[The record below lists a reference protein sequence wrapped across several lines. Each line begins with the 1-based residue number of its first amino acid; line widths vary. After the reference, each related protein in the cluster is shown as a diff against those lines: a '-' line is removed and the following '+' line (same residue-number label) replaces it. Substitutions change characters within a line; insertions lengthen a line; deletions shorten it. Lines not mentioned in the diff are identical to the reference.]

1 MNKPFFEKEEAKGI
15 LDYAIKKYGKKPNV
29 LGIALGTK
37 YQGGRPTDQQGLT
50 FFVSK
55 KMPPKNLSGTQLP
68 KFIYGRFPDGRI
80 NYQHKI
86 ITDVLETGEIK
97 LACCAGSAIE
107 VGNGTLNHGTITL
120 LFKNKE
126 NSDSDNYYIITCSHV
141 IGKFHKN
148 YISTGT
154 ESIQY
159 PDTNIEIAEVIARTG
174 YIKGTRN
181 IEYDIALARVNIVN
195 YESTGY
201 KLADMDCKLDEED
214 VIFTGYYSRNKIK
227 PGERFDCRMGKSKP
241 KNNKP
246 VRHYEGI
253 LPLPKWGE
261 SYNFNNLFS
270 IEMKSRGGDSGGI
283 IYHDD
288 NVVGI
293 LVANSESGFSFFQP
307 LEDAINYIGSALNGL
322 AIRVF

>member
-1 MNKPFFEKEEAKGI
+1 MSKPFLEKDAAKKT

-37 YQGGRPTDQQGLT
+37 YQGGRPTDQHGLT
-50 FFVSK
+50 FFVSE
-55 KMPPKNLSGTQLP
+55 KMPPKNFSGTQLP

-80 NYQHKI
+80 NYQQKI

-107 VGNGTLNHGTITL
+107 VETANLSHGTITL
-120 LFKNKE
+120 LFKNK
-126 NSDSDNYYIITCSHV
+126 NINDNNYYIITCSHV

-148 YISTGT
+148 NVSTGT

-174 YIKGTRN
+174 YKNGTRN
-181 IEYDIALARVNIVN
+181 IEYDIALARVNIVD

-214 VIFTGYYSRNKIK
+214 VIFTGYYSRNRIK
-227 PGERFDCRMGKSKP
+227 PGERFDCRMGKSEP

-253 LPLPKWGE
+253 LPLTKWGE

-270 IEMKSRGGDSGGI
+270 LEMISRDGDSGGI

-288 NVVGI
+288 NVAGI
-293 LVANSESGFSFFQP
+293 LIANSESGFSFFQP
-307 LEDAINYIGSALNGL
+307 LEDAINYIGSALDGL